1 MAVSYGRDTCYRC
14 FRPLG
19 SCLCDVIPAIDNRIP
34 VLILQHPRERT
45 HPFNTARLVAL
56 GLRQSELLVDHA
68 GRLRRNPTLLG
79 SLEGCGV
86 LYPHPSAR
94 DVSSVAAAERPRKLV
109 VIDGTWSNARTLYRD
124 LPALHALPHF
134 TLPAGSSSAFVLR
147 RQPAAYCLST
157 LEATVYALQALEP
170 ETPGISALLETF
182 ARMQGRQLA
191 LIDSQ
196 RTELPAGHTG
206 RYRKRQRPSE
216 SRAVPRALL
225 ESYGSLVLVYVES
238 CVDDSVPGGRGVLC
252 CAALRPSTGE
262 RFWRMLARPTLA
274 AEHLEHLGLGAD
286 VLREAVSTEQFRT
299 DWAEFLRPGEL
310 LASWNTSTLRL
321 LGRTQG
327 MSQGGVALKAAYYN
341 LRRFRGSLEQILQQ
355 EGVSDGS
362 SSPVRAL
369 RRIEQARQLAELT
382 RRHAGA

>member
-1 MAVSYGRDTCYRC
+1 VAVSYGRDTCYRC

-19 SCLCDVIPAIDNRIP
+19 SCLCDAIPAIDNRIP
-34 VLILQHPRERT
+34 VLILQHARERT

-56 GLRQSELLVDHA
+56 ALRRSELLVDFA
-68 GRLRRNPTLLG
+68 GCLRRDPALLG

-86 LYPHPSAR
+86 LYPHASAR
-94 DVSSVAAAERPRKLV
+94 DVTSVPAAERPRKLI
-109 VIDGTWSNARTLYRD
+109 VIDGTWHNARTLYRD
-124 LPALHALPHF
+124 LPALHGLPHF

-170 ETPGISALLETF
+170 ETPGISGLLETF

-191 LIDSQ
+191 LIDAQ

-206 RYRKRQRPSE
+206 RCRKRQRSRE

-238 CVDDSVPGGRGVLC
+238 CFDESVPGGRGVLC
-252 CAALRPSTGE
+252 CAALRPSTGAQFF
-262 RFWRMLARPTLA
+262 RVIARPGLA
-274 AEHLEHLGLGAD
+274 AEHLEYLGLDAG
-286 VLREAVSTEQFRT
+286 VLRDAVSSEQFRS
-299 DWAEFLRPGEL
+299 DWEAFLRPGEL
-310 LASWNTSTLRL
+310 LASWNASTLRL
-321 LGRTQG
+321 LGRTLG
-327 MSQGGVALKAAYYN
+327 ASFSGVALKSAYYN
-341 LRRFRGSLEQILQQ
+341 LKRFRGSLEQILQL
-355 EGVSDGS
+355 EGLSEAGL
-362 SSPVRAL
+362 SPVRAL
-369 RRIEQARQLAELT
+369 QRLEQARQLAELT

>member
-19 SCLCDVIPAIDNRIP
+19 SCLCDAIPAIDNRIP
-34 VLILQHPRERT
+34 VLILQHARERT

-56 GLRQSELLVDHA
+56 GLRRSELLVDYA
-68 GRLRRNPTLLG
+68 GCLRRNPALLG

-86 LYPHPSAR
+86 LYPHASAR
-94 DVSSVAAAERPRKLV
+94 DVSAVPAGERPRKLI
-109 VIDGTWSNARTLYRD
+109 VIDGTWHNARTLYRD

-134 TLPAGSSSAFVLR
+134 TLPPGSSSAFVLR

-191 LIDSQ
+191 LIDAQ
-196 RTELPAGHTG
+196 RGELPEGHSG
-206 RYRKRQRPSE
+206 RYRKRQRSRE

-225 ESYGSLVLVYVES
+225 ESYDSLVLAYAES
-238 CVDDSVPGGRGVLC
+238 CFDERVPGGRGVLC

-262 RFWRMLARPTLA
+262 RFFRVIAHPELAP
-274 AEHLEHLGLGAD
+274 EHLAYLGLGASL
-286 VLREAVSTEQFRT
+286 LRDAVSSEQFRS
-299 DWAEFLRPGEL
+299 DWEQFLRPGEL
-310 LASWNTSTLRL
+310 LASWNTSTLGL
-321 LGRTQG
+321 LARTLG
-327 MSQGGVALKAAYYN
+327 AAPGGIALKSAYYN
-341 LRRFRGSLEQILQQ
+341 LKRFRGSLEQILQR
-355 EGVSDGS
+355 EGLPEPSP
-362 SSPVRAL
+362 SPVRAL
-369 RRIEQARQLAELT
+369 RRLEQARQLAELT

>member
-34 VLILQHPRERT
+34 VLILQHARERT

-56 GLRQSELLVDHA
+56 GLRQSELLVDYA
-68 GRLRRNPTLLG
+68 GCLRRDPGLLG

-94 DVSSVAAAERPRKLV
+94 DVSSVAPAERPRKLI

-134 TLPAGSSSAFVLR
+134 TLPSGSSSAFVLR

-170 ETPGISALLETF
+170 ETPGISGLLETF

-191 LIDSQ
+191 LIDAQ
-196 RTELPAGHTG
+196 RAEAPAGQTA
-206 RYRKRQRPSE
+206 RYRKRQRSRE

-238 CVDDSVPGGRGVLC
+238 CFDDGASGARGVLC

-262 RFWRMLARPTLA
+262 RFFRVIAHPELGT
-274 AEHLEHLGLGAD
+274 EHLEHLGLGSE
-286 VLREAVSTEQFRT
+286 VLRDAVSAEQFRS

-321 LGRTQG
+321 LGRNQG
-327 MSQGGVALKAAYYN
+327 AAPGGVALKAAYYN
-341 LRRFRGSLEQILQQ
+341 LKRFRGSLEQILQL
-355 EGVSDGS
+355 EGVTEMS

-369 RRIEQARQLAELT
+369 QRLEQARQLAELT